1 MGSIDNVILGR
12 RTIYKFL
19 DKEVSAHLIKKALE
33 AASNAPCHKHTHPW
47 KFYSIGNKSR
57 NLMIPEISKL
67 AEIKAKKRKSDNIK
81 ASVDRA
87 IDKIVS
93 APVLFAVTSKL
104 DPNDPFREK
113 EDYAATVCAIHNMV
127 LSFWAN
133 GVGSHWSTGS
143 ITRTDETY
151 RILNIDGEKEEIIGF
166 IKAGYPKK
174 IPSVK
179 KPAVDEI
186 THYLE

>member
-1 MGSIDNVILGR
+1 MESIDNVILNR

-19 DKEVSAHLIKKALE
+19 DKEVSNHIVQKALT

-57 NLMIPEISKL
+57 DLMIPKISKL
-67 AEIKAKKRKSDNIK
+67 AEMKAKKRKSDNIK
-81 ASVDRA
+81 ESVDRA
-87 IDKIVS
+87 VKKIVS

-104 DPNDPFREK
+104 NPNDPFREK
-113 EDYAATVCAIHNMV
+113 EDFAATVCALHNMV

-143 ITRTDETY
+143 ITRTDEVY
-151 RILNIDGEKEEIIGF
+151 RILNIDGQKEEIIGF

-174 IPSVK
+174 IPSVA
-179 KPAVDEI
+179 KPAVDEF